1 MAIILTVL
9 GLLPLAACG
18 EDEIP
23 SAPTGSRYV
32 MTQAP
37 EDSLP
42 AEIQAIKESGRLL
55 VGTRFDQPLTG
66 LRNEATGRIDGF
78 DAEVGRIIAQ
88 RIFGTVEEGVNI
100 EFIETLAKSRTTY
113 LSSEQVDMVIA
124 TFTINDE
131 RKAEVDFAGPYYVAG
146 QDILVKADNK
156 DINSVEDLVG
166 KSVCAAKGST
176 SAKELKKQAGVEV
189 VELKDYS
196 SCVTALDGAEPVD
209 AVSTDNV
216 ILQGFTQSDPDAYRV
231 LNKTFT
237 TERYGIG
244 LKHGSPELRKF
255 INETLE
261 ESFRNGDWDRAF
273 DMTFGHTNM
282 KRPDDYPKIEN
293 Y

>member
-1 MAIILTVL
+1 
-9 GLLPLAACG
+9 
-18 EDEIP
+18 
-23 SAPTGSRYV
+23 

-37 EDSLP
+37 DDSLP
-42 AEIQAIKESGRLL
+42 PEIQAIKDIGRLL
-55 VGTRFDQPLTG
+55 VGTRYDQPLTG

-78 DAEVGRIIAQ
+78 DAEIGRIIAQ

-113 LSSEQVDMVIA
+113 LSTNQVDMVIA

-131 RKAEVDFAGPYYVAG
+131 RKAEVDFAGPYYIAG
-146 QDILVKADNK
+146 QDILVKKDNK
-156 DINSVEDLVG
+156 SIESVDDLMG
-166 KSVCAAKGST
+166 KRVCAAKGST

-196 SCVTALDGAEPVD
+196 SCVAALEGAQPVE

-216 ILQGFTQSDPDAYRV
+216 ILQGFAQSNPDAYRV
-231 LNKTFT
+231 LDNPFT
-237 TERYGIG
+237 SERYGIG

-255 INETLE
+255 INDTLE
-261 ESFRNGDWDRAF
+261 ESFRNGDWQKAF
-273 DMTFGHTNM
+273 QMTFGHTTM
-282 KRPDDYPKIEN
+282 KMPEYPKIEN